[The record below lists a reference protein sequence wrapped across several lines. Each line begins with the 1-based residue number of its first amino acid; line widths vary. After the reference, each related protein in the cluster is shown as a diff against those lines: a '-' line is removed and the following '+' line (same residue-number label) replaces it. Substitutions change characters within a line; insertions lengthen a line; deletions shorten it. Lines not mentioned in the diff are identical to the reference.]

1 MSPNQFD
8 HLLKLV
14 RAKTEK
20 WEARLREPVS
30 IEERLPVDFSTM
42 W

>member
-8 HLLKLV
+8 HLLRLV

-20 WEARLREPVS
+20 REARLHEPVS
-30 IEERLPVDFSTM
+30 IEERFAVDFSTM
-42 W
+42 